1 MQEYYLN
8 APSETD
14 WERLENLTDDEVDL
28 SDIPPIEPAFWENA
42 PKVKSKTQK
51 QVLLPIDADVLAW
64 FKAQGKEYQTQ
75 INRIL
80 RNHMEAHPP
89 R

>member
-1 MQEYYLN
+1 M
-8 APSETD
+8 P
-14 WERLENLTDDEVDL
+14 DDEIDL

-42 PKVKSKTQK
+42 PKVKKPQK

-64 FKAQGKEYQTQ
+64 FKTQGKEYQTQ

-80 RNHMEAHPP
+80 RNHMEAHQSG
-89 R
+89 